1 MSKQEI
7 EVKYFSQKGKYS
19 SAKSEIA
26 RIESKKQPANSN
38 NKSLKAIAAFDNL
51 FKKF

>member
-19 SAKSEIA
+19 PAKSEMV
-26 RIESKKQPANSN
+26 RNDYKQYPDHR
-38 NKSLKAIAAFDNL
+38 NKSSNAIKAFDNL
-51 FKKF
+51 FKK